1 MSIEDQQGRSAVS
14 NTLPFR
20 IYSGEETLADQMKKE
35 NFKDY
40 GNGLYAWDIMEPW
53 AISKFGSNVN
63 GEEESVRVPAYL
75 EAWFGS
81 HESGTYGYLGYDI
94 PWKQVVAGNIP
105 QTLYIPSGC
114 NLTLTNMEVLSSVHI
129 IVENGGKLTL
139 SDSVVQ
145 GIIDVQS
152 GGTFS
157 MNYDSFNN
165 EFTAGASLCGQ
176 LRLADGA
183 ALENAAIYS
192 HANYLANGDLTD
204 RTTSEP
210 VVVANGNVTVKGTV
224 AILGDDGG
232 SDIGQT
238 AFRVNGTLTLADKD
252 TTLVAYGG
260 SGKTLLYTD
269 GGTAIDIT
277 EGSQITGDGKLVAI
291 GGDVL
296 WEMVEMLYPE
306 KEQLQRKKYVQKEG
320 SFCYSRRNPSFF
332 NIQCQGFKELPTM
345 IPTDCSQA
353 YSHNP
358 IISPSRHHKFPLQ
371 PPAYKQVL

>member
-1 MSIEDQQGRSAVS
+1 
-14 NTLPFR
+14 
-20 IYSGEETLADQMKKE
+20 
-35 NFKDY
+35 
-40 GNGLYAWDIMEPW
+40 
-53 AISKFGSNVN
+53 
-63 GEEESVRVPAYL
+63 
-75 EAWFGS
+75 
-81 HESGTYGYLGYDI
+81 
-94 PWKQVVAGNIP
+94 
-105 QTLYIPSGC
+105 
-114 NLTLTNMEVLSSVHI
+114 
-129 IVENGGKLTL
+129 
-139 SDSVVQ
+139 
-145 GIIDVQS
+145 
-152 GGTFS
+152 

-165 EFTAGASLCGQ
+165 EFTTGASLCGQ

-238 AFRVNGTLTLADKD
+238 ALRVNGTLTLADKD

-296 WEMVEMLYPE
+296 WGNGGNAVSG
-306 KEQLQRKKYVQKEG
+306 KGTIATKKVFLQGATANTSNKAEAGKAIDGDVKVISSSTHIEDG
-320 SFCYSRRNPSFF
+320 
-332 NIQCQGFKELPTM
+332 TM
-345 IPTDCSQA
+345 ISGAENDPLADLYWKAGINALPPLEKFTTTDNGNNGSDNGDNGDNGNNGSSNGNNGSDNGNNGSNNGNNGSDNGNNGSNNGNNGKAATATQTA
-353 YSHNP
+353 VNVNTV
-358 IISPSRHHKFPLQ
+358 KTGDTNN
-371 PPAYKQVL
+371 VLLWAALFVVSCAGMAGITVVAKKRK

>member
-1 MSIEDQQGRSAVS
+1 
-14 NTLPFR
+14 
-20 IYSGEETLADQMKKE
+20 
-35 NFKDY
+35 
-40 GNGLYAWDIMEPW
+40 
-53 AISKFGSNVN
+53 
-63 GEEESVRVPAYL
+63 
-75 EAWFGS
+75 
-81 HESGTYGYLGYDI
+81 
-94 PWKQVVAGNIP
+94 
-105 QTLYIPSGC
+105 
-114 NLTLTNMEVLSSVHI
+114 MEVLSSVHI

-165 EFTAGASLCGQ
+165 EFTTGASLCGTTSSC
-176 LRLADGA
+176 RRCCFGKCS
-183 ALENAAIYS
+183 NYS

-238 AFRVNGTLTLADKD
+238 ALRVNGTLTLADKD

-269 GGTAIDIT
+269 VEQPLTLQKAARL
-277 EGSQITGDGKLVAI
+277 Q
-291 GGDVL
+291 
-296 WEMVEMLYPE
+296 EME
-306 KEQLQRKKYVQKEG
+306 
-320 SFCYSRRNPSFF
+320 N
-332 NIQCQGFKELPTM
+332 
-345 IPTDCSQA
+345 
-353 YSHNP
+353 
-358 IISPSRHHKFPLQ
+358 
-371 PPAYKQVL
+371 